1 MLAGLFDELAK
12 RSLMSPLAGMKHIC
26 KASYMIMYCEILTL
40 FSSVSKSLIIHDN
53 I

>member
-1 MLAGLFDELAK
+1 MMFDELAE
-12 RSLMSPLAGMKHIC
+12 RALISPLAGMKHIC
-26 KASYMIMYCEILTL
+26 KASHIIMYCEILTL